1 MFLLLQICKSDYI
14 RCTVNGEIISFYE
27 VKSPLNFLYVFSF
40 MLITYWQSF
49 QLLEDLSHRL
59 NRTRPFHPPLEG
71 IGFEYGFNTNFL
83 QTVLDFWKTKYSWKD
98 RQAYLN
104 SLPQFTTEVQGLQ
117 IHFIHVKPAR
127 TTGVSLRH

>member
-1 MFLLLQICKSDYI
+1 MLFYIFLWFLLVTHQ
-14 RCTVNGEIISFYE
+14 
-27 VKSPLNFLYVFSF
+27 
-40 MLITYWQSF
+40 QSF

-83 QTVLDFWKTKYSWKD
+83 QTVLDFWKTKYLWKD

-104 SLPQFTTEVQGLQ
+104 SLPQFTTEVQGLKM
-117 IHFIHVKPAR
+117 HFIHVKPAR
-127 TTGVSLRH
+127 TTGVSLIR